1 MALNPLGVELPNEED
16 NICIICHDLLNTA
29 PTYTLPECKHQ
40 YHTHCIIT
48 WFRHR
53 KSSGVSNTLGN
64 YGSTIEVDGRCPHCG
79 DTGINNV
86 TLQDGDYRSSYRFL
100 TRREKELYKINREYG
115 RKKDAPNAIKKEI
128 EKLSDKEKELQEFAK
143 EVKAYKKHIKETP
156 VHYEET
162 KKQLYK
168 NRKKCWALQRSVS
181 TIRKRIASY
190 PIVPLI
196 IPKPIDIN

>member
-1 MALNPLGVELPNEED
+1 MALNPLGIDISQSEE
-16 NICIICHDLLNTA
+16 ICIICHDLLNTA

-53 KSSGVSNTLGN
+53 KSCELSNPAGN
-64 YGSTIEVDGRCPHCG
+64 YGYTIERDGRCPHCG
-79 DTGINNV
+79 DAGINNV
-86 TLQDGDYRSSYRFL
+86 TLQDGNFRSSDGFM
-100 TRREKELYKINREYG
+100 TRREKERFKINREYG
-115 RKKDAPNAIKKEI
+115 RKKDAPRVIKKDI
-128 EKLSDKEKELQEFAK
+128 EKLSNKEKELQEFAIVVK
-143 EVKAYKKHIKETP
+143 EYKKHIKENP

-162 KKQLYK
+162 KDQLRK
-168 NRKKCWALQRSVS
+168 NRKKYWSLQRRIS